1 MNKLNTPAA
10 PTPMYGDR
18 AMISQAEFSKFQ
30 QTLTSFSTKLS
41 SLTIDVKTD
50 SAKMN
55 EREMPNLRLS
65 ESRKSLLF
73 MPSVSILPL
82 TYHSR
87 RSADSQR

>member
-1 MNKLNTPAA
+1 MDKLNIPAA

-18 AMISQAEFSKFQ
+18 LMISQAEFSKFQ

-55 EREMPNLRLS
+55 EIKKEITDLKNLVVELS
-65 ESRKSLLF
+65 NDISKIAHAF
-73 MPSVSILPL
+73 K
-82 TYHSR
+82 TYIGGNN
-87 RSADSQR
+87 

>member
-55 EREMPNLRLS
+55 EIKKEITDLKNLVIELS
-65 ESRKSLLF
+65 NDISKIAHAF
-73 MPSVSILPL
+73 K
-82 TYHSR
+82 TYIGGNN
-87 RSADSQR
+87 

>member
-30 QTLTSFSTKLS
+30 QTLTAFSTKLS

-55 EREMPNLRLS
+55 EIKKEITDLKNLVIELS
-65 ESRKSLLF
+65 NDISKIAHAF
-73 MPSVSILPL
+73 K
-82 TYHSR
+82 TYIGGNN
-87 RSADSQR
+87 

>member
-1 MNKLNTPAA
+1 MNKLNIPAA
-10 PTPMYGDR
+10 PTPMHGDR

-55 EREMPNLRLS
+55 EIKKEITDLKNLVKELS
-65 ESRKSLLF
+65 NDISNIAHAFK
-73 MPSVSILPL
+73 
-82 TYHSR
+82 TYIGGNN
-87 RSADSQR
+87 